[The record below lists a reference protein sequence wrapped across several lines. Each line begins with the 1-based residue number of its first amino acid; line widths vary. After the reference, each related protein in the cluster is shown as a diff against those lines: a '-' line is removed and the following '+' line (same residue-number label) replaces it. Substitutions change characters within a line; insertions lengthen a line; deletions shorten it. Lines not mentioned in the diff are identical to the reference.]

1 MRVEGKQNG
10 LYLPKVLAVAFCNY
24 LYSSI
29 KLKKK
34 KKTYLVVLDFPQTKK
49 NLYSIRQ

>member
-34 KKTYLVVLDFPQTKK
+34 KKKY
-49 NLYSIRQ
+49 LYSSIRLSSNKKKPI